1 MRPSPSID
9 APTLLAPVHASEH
22 GLDICTAETGSLALA
37 RINGPLDLATAPHF
51 LNRLQPLFSPRR
63 RVVLDLRGVDYI
75 DSDGVRALLRVQQD
89 VETDS
94 GAIRLV
100 VRPGSRVARTL
111 SLLRLEHRF
120 EIFESALDAWIR
132 RPKRACC

>member
-1 MRPSPSID
+1 MRPSPSIE
-9 APTLLAPVHASEH
+9 APTLLAPVRAAENA
-22 GLDICTAETGSLALA
+22 LDIRTAETGSLALA
-37 RINGPLDLATAPHF
+37 RINGPLDLATTPHF
-51 LNRLQPLFSPRR
+51 LNRLQPLFSPHR

-89 VETDS
+89 LEIGS
-94 GAIRLV
+94 GGIRLV

-111 SLLRLEHRF
+111 SLLRLEQRF
-120 EIFESALDAWIR
+120 EIFDSALDAWIR